1 MEDLTIKYGNNDGEA
16 WELVLVA
23 EKEETLYKAKLCL
36 ERMEKSE
43 EGIVVDPTDVRTLF
57 YENNPVLVEYIEVSD
72 GTQLKEAVAEVV
84 GKIQEC
90 GTEDLVSVLMYIEG
104 DVGFLEATEAT
115 EQVQAILEDDAN
127 IVFGIS
133 EPDGQVGIKAL
144 LALA

>member
-1 MEDLTIKYGNNDGEA
+1 MEDLTIMYGNNDGEA

-23 EKEETLYKAKLCL
+23 EKEETLYKAKECL
-36 ERMEKSE
+36 ERMQKEE
-43 EGIVVDPTDVRTLF
+43 EGIVIDPTDVRTLF

-84 GKIQEC
+84 GKFQEY

-115 EQVQAILEDDAN
+115 EQVQAILKDDAN

-133 EPDGQVGIKAL
+133 EPDGQAGIKAL